1 MSLHSRT
8 LVLLA
13 HPDLAS
19 SRVNRALADA
29 VSGLSGVTVR
39 DLAQV
44 RSGDGFDV
52 AVEQQLL
59 VEHDSVVLQFP
70 WHWYSVPALMKEWI
84 DQVLTYGFAYGTHAT
99 ALRGKKLQ
107 VVTTTG
113 APEAA
118 YRPEGHNRFTIRELM
133 RPLDA
138 TAHLCGLALADPF
151 VVHGARTL
159 DDAALAS
166 YGARYRGLLG
176 RQHLRATA

>member
-59 VEHDSVVLQFP
+59 VEHDTVVLQFP

-99 ALRGKKLQ
+99 ALRGKTLQ

-118 YRPEGHNRFTIRELM
+118 YRPEGHNRFTMGELM

-138 TAHLCGLALADPF
+138 TAYLCGLALTDPF

-159 DDAALAS
+159 DDAALTS
-166 YGARYRGLLG
+166 YGARYRALLG
-176 RQHLRATA
+176 SGQWRATA